1 METARYALYTW
12 TMYGSHGD
20 EHNKCDS
27 IRTWLPESP
36 PKSQTILTKNK
47 INYN

>member
-1 METARYALYTW
+1 METARYALYAW
-12 TMYGSHGD
+12 TMYG
-20 EHNKCDS
+20 S

-36 PKSQTILTKNK
+36 QKSQTILTKNK